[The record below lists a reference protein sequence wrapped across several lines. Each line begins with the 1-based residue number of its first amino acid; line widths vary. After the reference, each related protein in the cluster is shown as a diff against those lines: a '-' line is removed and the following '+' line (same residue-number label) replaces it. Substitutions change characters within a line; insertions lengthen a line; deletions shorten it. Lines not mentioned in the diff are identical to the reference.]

1 MQAFLA
7 FLLAGLRSW
16 NGMHMQRMF
25 SIIKA
30 IRTSSSSIT
39 FLFCF
44 HFLLLAI
51 LP

>member
-16 NGMHMQRMF
+16 NGMHMQSMF

-30 IRTSSSSIT
+30 IQTSSSYYI
-39 FLFCF
+39 FILFS
-44 HFLLLAI
+44 LLLLVI